1 VNELQ
6 SIFDAMGQL
15 HELRAPAVLA
25 TVVHVEGSTY
35 RRPGARMLVTQAGG
49 RIGSVSG
56 GCLESDVVR
65 KAWQLTA
72 DNAGAA
78 ILTYDS
84 MSDDDGLWGLGLG
97 CNGRIHILVERLQP
111 ADDDAFAVVASA
123 FRARRSSAIATVYG
137 VGADSTIHLGSRLV
151 TSDTGEVLHDE
162 GNIAAALPDLVA
174 DIGKCLAESQSAD
187 VAYLTPTGR
196 VRVLIEVIQPPPAL
210 LVCGAG
216 FDARPLVD
224 AAKNVGWTVTLI
236 DRRAGYA
243 TRDHF
248 PAADNVIVAP
258 PDRIVE
264 LAGPDA
270 RTAAVVMH
278 HNYPDDLAALRVLLE
293 SDARYVGVLGP
304 HARRD
309 RLLADLAAGGFV
321 PTAEQLSRLY
331 GPVGLDLGAETPAE
345 IAASVVAEILAA
357 ATGRRAGRLRDQVT
371 PVHDPMPRLTA
382 DETPFDDTAPANQ
395 IQCRTDS
402 R

>member
-6 SIFDAMGQL
+6 SIFDAMDQL
-15 HELRAPAVLA
+15 RELRAVAVLA

-224 AAKNVGWTVTLI
+224 AAKNVGWTV
-236 DRRAGYA
+236 
-243 TRDHF
+243 
-248 PAADNVIVAP
+248 P
-258 PDRIVE
+258 PS
-264 LAGPDA
+264 
-270 RTAAVVMH
+270 TQK
-278 HNYPDDLAALRVLLE
+278 VLDFL
-293 SDARYVGVLGP
+293 SP
-304 HARRD
+304 
-309 RLLADLAAGGFV
+309 LL
-321 PTAEQLSRLY
+321 
-331 GPVGLDLGAETPAE
+331 
-345 IAASVVAEILAA
+345 
-357 ATGRRAGRLRDQVT
+357 
-371 PVHDPMPRLTA
+371 LT
-382 DETPFDDTAPANQ
+382 
-395 IQCRTDS
+395 
-402 R
+402 